1 MNGCESIEITQAA
14 QDDLLAAYWFYEHQQ
29 AGIGAYFLNSL
40 YADIDALQISAGVHI
55 KVQPS
60 GAFRSLGSRFP
71 FAIYSFPLPFTLS
84 LCHLLFARRQTS
96 HCIGRAGHPPFTS
109 VVA

>member
-14 QDDLLAAYWFYEHQQ
+14 QEDLLAAYWFYEHQQ

-40 YADIDALQISAGVHI
+40 YADIDALQISAGVHV

-71 FAIYSFPLPFTLS
+71 FAIYYLLEGKKATVLAVLDTRRSPEWLRERQS
-84 LCHLLFARRQTS
+84 L
-96 HCIGRAGHPPFTS
+96 
-109 VVA
+109 

>member
-71 FAIYSFPLPFTLS
+71 FAIYYLLEGKKATVLAVLDTRRSPEWLRERQS
-84 LCHLLFARRQTS
+84 L
-96 HCIGRAGHPPFTS
+96 
-109 VVA
+109 

>member
-40 YADIDALQISAGVHI
+40 YADIDALQISAGVHV
-55 KVQPS
+55 KVQPT

-71 FAIYSFPLPFTLS
+71 FAIYYWLEGKQATVMAVLDTRRSPEWLRERQS
-84 LCHLLFARRQTS
+84 L
-96 HCIGRAGHPPFTS
+96 
-109 VVA
+109 

>member
-1 MNGCESIEITQAA
+1 MNGCESIEITQTA

-71 FAIYSFPLPFTLS
+71 FAIYYLLEGKQVTVLAVLDTRRSPEWLRERQS
-84 LCHLLFARRQTS
+84 L
-96 HCIGRAGHPPFTS
+96 
-109 VVA
+109 